1 MNKAFLIIG
10 IIVMALF
17 GFVAINLVTSQQTGA
32 ELDYYLLKDTTESAM
47 NDAIDYSF
55 YSQYGTVRMD
65 KEKFMEIFVR
75 RFSDSVDPKSG
86 YDIDIYDI
94 NETPPKVSIKVTS
107 KSLTINEK
115 NKQDIVTKTD
125 MIIETNYKE
134 DIWHKNLSSKNN
146 ITSTRILTTENQ

>member
-17 GFVAINLVTSQQTGA
+17 GIVAINLVTSQQTGA